1 MSYENIPK
9 NALESLILARQG
21 PAEYTKLAAAANP
34 TPTAGEEG
42 VVLLVTDT
50 GSRYI
55 WTGTAWVQSHSL
67 GKLLIEYTQQ
77 ALPRDTVSS
86 AVIAAAIA
94 TNTATSVTALAANSA
109 RKYVSISNSH
119 ASNHVYIKLQAASVD
134 NLAKGFYLSH
144 QETFILHGDPMY
156 TGEISAIAVSG
167 TPDIYVTSY

>member
-67 GKLLIEYTQQ
+67 GKLIIEYTQQ
-77 ALPRDTVSS
+77 ALPRDTISS
-86 AVIAAAIA
+86 AVIATAIA
-94 TNTATSVTALAANSA
+94 TNAATSTVLLASNST
-109 RKYVSISNSH
+109 RKFVAISNSH
-119 ASNHVYIKLQAASVD
+119 ATDAMFIKLQAAAVD
-134 NLAKGFYLSH
+134 NTAKGIYLLAG
-144 QETFILHGDPMY
+144 QTFTLNGDPMY
-156 TGEISAIAVSG
+156 TGEISAIAASG
-167 TPDIYVTSY
+167 TPNAYVTSY